1 MRASKNGIE
10 IGKAELT
17 ALLTFAGSK
26 EGTDS
31 VRFGIRGRRDKLVA
45 SATDG
50 KRALEITTESDSDDH
65 VIGEWAVNRAFL
77 EACGRVLESEGMC
90 VLLVT
95 SSGLRKARIMD
106 VESLSERATVSW
118 HEEAASTQIT
128 ISGLAGIIQSAR
140 LLASHHGSW
149 FAVQGRYLADM
160 LVVSK
165 ACDKAPITIYPP
177 ATPHDPMYF
186 EATSDAAQWRG
197 VIMPVTVTHPGGLI
211 GEDDEHPDDIGSPER
226 AREALQRAAD
236 DLGADITMT
245 AFDKNGKPTA
255 KATVQAKATTKDDGV
270 VDDDYGSSPGEP
282 PLPTK
287 KKKAAKK
294 ASKK

>member
-1 MRASKNGIE
+1 MRASKIGIE

-26 EGTDS
+26 EGNDYVS
-31 VRFGIRGRRDKLVA
+31 FGVRDRRAKLVA

-65 VIGEWAVNRAFL
+65 VIGEWQVNRAFL
-77 EACGRVLESEGMC
+77 EACGHVLESEGLC

-106 VESLSERATVSW
+106 VESLAERATISW

-128 ISGLAGIIQSAR
+128 IAGLAGIIHNAR
-140 LLASHHGSW
+140 LLASHQGSW
-149 FAVQGRYLADM
+149 FAVQGRYLGDM

-177 ATPHDPMYF
+177 ASPRDPMYF
-186 EATSDAAQWRG
+186 EATSDSAQWRG

-211 GEDDEHPDDIGSPER
+211 GEEDEHPDDIGST
-226 AREALQRAAD
+226 EALRKSLD
-236 DLGADITMT
+236 DIKNAVPGAT
-245 AFDKNGKPTA
+245 FSHGFE
-255 KATVQAKATTKDDGV
+255 KATSDSGV
-270 VDDDYGSSPGEP
+270 VDNDYEP
-282 PLPTK
+282 AGVTVS
-287 KKKAAKK
+287 KAAKK
-294 ASKK
+294 TKPKKGPKA

>member
-1 MRASKNGIE
+1 MRASKSGIE

-26 EGTDS
+26 EGMDS
-31 VRFGIRGRRDKLVA
+31 VRFGVRGRREKLVA

-65 VIGEWAVNRAFL
+65 VVGEWAVNRAFL
-77 EACGRVLESEGMC
+77 EACGHVLESEGLC

-106 VESLSERATVSW
+106 VESLAERATISW

-128 ISGLAGIIQSAR
+128 IAGLAGIIHNAR
-140 LLASHHGSW
+140 LLASHTGSW

-177 ATPHDPMYF
+177 SGPTDPMYF
-186 EATSDAAQWRG
+186 EATSDSAQWRG

-236 DLGADITMT
+236 ELGADISMT
-245 AFDKNGKPTA
+245 SFDAEGKTVA
-255 KATVQAKATTKDDGV
+255 KATVKSKAKTDDAPE
-270 VDDDYGSSPGEP
+270 DAA
-282 PLPTK
+282 PLKTEKAPKPK
-287 KKKAAKK
+287 KG
-294 ASKK
+294 SKK